1 MLFLFNLSFSIDI
14 SEDLIHIVSLTLS
27 QMPLE
32 KQSTV
37 VVVIQL
43 KESISIRN
51 RSNLFLFVLC
61 VNNELSH
68 SVI

>member
-68 SVI
+68 GVI